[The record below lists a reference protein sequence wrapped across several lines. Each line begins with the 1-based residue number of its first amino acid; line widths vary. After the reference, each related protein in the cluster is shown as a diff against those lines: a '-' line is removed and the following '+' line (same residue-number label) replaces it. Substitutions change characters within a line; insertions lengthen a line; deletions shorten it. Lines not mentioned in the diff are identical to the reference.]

1 MSRPNPIEGIEP
13 SEVFQASC
21 QYRRQW
27 INGIAMNYHHLDLC
41 SLLIFLETYIG
52 FPSM

>member
-21 QYRRQW
+21 QSRTQW
-27 INGIAMNYHHLDLC
+27 INGIAMNYHYFVDRLERISD
-41 SLLIFLETYIG
+41 SLYVN
-52 FPSM
+52 S